1 MPGRRMLRTVATVA
15 GALVIMVVLSP
26 MASAHV
32 RLSSP
37 DASPGA
43 NATLSFRVPSES
55 RTASTTEVIVTF
67 PADTPIG
74 NAQAQHLPGWTAT
87 WHNAYV
93 SGRIKE
99 EEGPANYAVSRIVW
113 KADSAASAIKP
124 GEFAVFTI
132 VAGPL
137 PDVATLTFPTEQHYS
152 DGTTVRWDELA
163 TGSAEPD
170 HPAPTLHLAA
180 ASAAPAPAASTL
192 AAVPGPA
199 NSPLSIIGVVLA
211 TTAGIIALIALLRT
225 RQTKT

>member
-1 MPGRRMLRTVATVA
+1 MPGRRMLRAVGTVA
-15 GALVIMVVLSP
+15 GALMIMVVISP

-55 RTASTTEVIVTF
+55 RTASTTEVIINF
-67 PADTPIG
+67 PTDTPIG
-74 NAQAQHLPGWTAT
+74 NARAQHLPGWTAT

-93 SGRIKE
+93 SGRIRE
-99 EEGPANYAVSRIVW
+99 EEGPADYGVSRIVW

-132 VAGPL
+132 DAGPL
-137 PDVATLTFPTEQHYS
+137 PDVATLTFPTEQRYS

-170 HPAPTLHLAA
+170 HPAPILHLS
-180 ASAAPAPAASTL
+180 ASPAPSPAASTL
-192 AAVPGPA
+192 TAAPGPA
-199 NSPLSIIGVVLA
+199 NSPLSVTGVVLA
-211 TTAGIIALIALLRT
+211 TAAGIIALIALLRT
-225 RQTKT
+225 RKPKT